1 MGPRWWPLLII
12 VGLAAGC
19 GKPAAPVVDE
29 PPAAAQRI
37 ISTAPGF
44 TEILFAVGAGE
55 QVVAV
60 TNFCTYPPEGVQ
72 GLPTIGAYLNPD
84 VERMLS
90 LRPDLVVVLPAME
103 GLRQRMEAAG
113 IPTLTAANESHEE
126 LLASVIAIGEA
137 AGREAEAA
145 QLHAEMVA
153 ELDGIRAAVEGK
165 EPVPTLVVI
174 GRGSGDLAGI
184 FAVGAGTFL
193 DELLR
198 AAGGRNVMEEAR
210 GLYPQVPL
218 EEVIH
223 LAPAVIVEVAVPPS
237 NLQAHEVVEAWSHLT
252 AIPAVR
258 GGRVHVLTEDYML
271 IPGPRSIQTARLLQP
286 LLHPDTATE
295 AP

>member
-1 MGPRWWPLLII
+1 MGPRWWPLWII
-12 VGLAAGC
+12 VGLAVGC
-19 GKPAAPVVDE
+19 SKPAEPVLPDAPG
-29 PPAAAQRI
+29 AAQRI

-44 TEILFAVGAGE
+44 TEILFAVGAAD
-55 QVVAV
+55 QVIAI
-60 TNFCTYPPEGVQ
+60 TDFCTYPPEAVE

-84 VERMLS
+84 VERMLG
-90 LRPDLVVVLPAME
+90 LRPDLVVLLPAME

-113 IPTLTAANESHEE
+113 IRTLTAANESHEE
-126 LLASVIAIGEA
+126 LLASVIAIGAVSGHEEEA
-137 AGREAEAA
+137 AN
-145 QLHAEMVA
+145 LHQQMVA
-153 ELDGIRAAVEGK
+153 ELEGVRTAVEGK
-165 EPVPTLVVI
+165 DRVPTLVVI

-223 LAPAVIVEVAVPPS
+223 LAPEVIVEVAVPPS
-237 NLQAHEVVEAWSHLT
+237 NLAADEVMEAWSHLT

-258 GGRVHVLTEDYML
+258 DGRVHVLSEDYML

-286 LLHPDTATE
+286 LLHPDGTTE